1 MRAVRLPATPLN
13 RVQKHRRDTALA
25 LRVIGRAYSVGII
38 FLLNTCLQTYYIK
51 NVYCAFL
58 IHRRRVN

>member
-38 FLLNTCLQTYYIK
+38 FYLTHVYKLILLKTYI
-51 NVYCAFL
+51 VRF
-58 IHRRRVN
+58 